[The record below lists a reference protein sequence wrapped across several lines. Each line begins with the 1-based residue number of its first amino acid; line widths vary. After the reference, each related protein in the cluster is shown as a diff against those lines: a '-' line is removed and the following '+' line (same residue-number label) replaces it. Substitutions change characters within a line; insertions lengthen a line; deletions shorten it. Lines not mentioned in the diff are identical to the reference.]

1 MKKNSN
7 INNANN
13 DSNKK
18 KYENNKNTDLEE
30 SETFIRNS
38 SNSTTNSGNKLTN
51 KNENPKPAH
60 LKVPKLSGSNNGVKN
75 ESEPKKMQAERS
87 PLLKDLSQSKLLN
100 KFKTEETNSPNLES
114 KLDKINET
122 GPTTVD
128 AVKNTGNVAAKSFEF
143 GGVYGEETTEIDSGV
158 YFGSSPIS
166 KNSEQKQ
173 SEICSKNDSN
183 SLTKS
188 ELKNIIEEEQQ
199 QRDKHDQ
206 TNLKSSKAEPISE
219 VKVTEIIDSKEII
232 NNTHLTENDN
242 SKTLNT
248 ENNHQIISSN
258 NELSIEE
265 ENCKSVIYSEENLGI
280 ISGMASIIDDTENMH
295 ESRVSLTNTTPRKTK
310 FNPLHVILKDK
321 NKYYTTEYV

>member
-1 MKKNSN
+1 LNKNSN

-18 KYENNKNTDLEE
+18 NYKNNKNTDLEE
-30 SETFIRNS
+30 SETFLRNS

-60 LKVPKLSGSNNGVKN
+60 LKVPKLSGLNNGIKN

-100 KFKTEETNSPNLES
+100 KFKTEEINSPNLES
-114 KLDKINET
+114 TLDKINET

-128 AVKNTGNVAAKSFEF
+128 AVKNTGN
-143 GGVYGEETTEIDSGV
+143 GGVYGEKTAEIDSGV
-158 YFGSSPIS
+158 YFGSSQVS

-199 QRDKHDQ
+199 QRDEYDQ
-206 TNLKSSKAEPISE
+206 TNLKSSKTEPILE
-219 VKVTEIIDSKEII
+219 VKVPEIIDSKEII

-248 ENNHQIISSN
+248 ENNHQPITSN

-280 ISGMASIIDDTENMH
+280 ISGMTSIIDDTENMH

-310 FNPLHVILKDK
+310 FNPQHVILKDK